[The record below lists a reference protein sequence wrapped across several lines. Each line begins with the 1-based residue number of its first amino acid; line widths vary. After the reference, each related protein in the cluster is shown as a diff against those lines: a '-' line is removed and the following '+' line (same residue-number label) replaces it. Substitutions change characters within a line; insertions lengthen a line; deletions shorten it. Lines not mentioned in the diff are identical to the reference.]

1 MSIESARAAID
12 EALTKALE
20 GETAEVS
27 PGDHGVSPAEL
38 SEIAGEQMAKRN
50 AAGKLD
56 IDFVTELRE
65 ADGGVL
71 FRPSRGL

>member
-1 MSIESARAAID
+1 M
-12 EALTKALE
+12 TKALE

-27 PGDHGVSPAEL
+27 PGDHGVSAAEL
-38 SEIAGEQMAKRN
+38 SAIANEQMARRN
-50 AAGKLD
+50 AAAKLD

-65 ADGGVL
+65 DDGSLL